1 MHNPELKQLT
11 SHLPDTV
18 LAARADSTTRKYQGV
33 VELSKKRATEKGLVG
48 FPVEATEFALYLQH
62 IGETSRSK
70 AAVEEAVNVV
80 SWLQCLAGQNRL
92 VSQHPLIISIVE
104 GFQRLLAK
112 PKVKKEPI
120 TPAILQ
126 DIVSSLSEEASL
138 TDLKLAAICLLAYA
152 AFFWFDELSKL
163 RGRDVRFLGDRME
176 LNITSSKTDQYRQG
190 ATLLIART
198 GLPTCPVRMLERY
211 MAAGKV
217 ELGSD
222 KRLFRAICVT
232 KRGESLRASGSLSY
246 TRMRE
251 IVMGKLCS
259 LGYDTKKFGLHSFRA
274 GGATAAANAPGISER
289 HFKRHEWWKSE
300 SAKDGYVKDSESNRL
315 LVSKSLGI

>member
-1 MHNPELKQLT
+1 MQL
-11 SHLPDTV
+11 SF
-18 LAARADSTTRKYQGV
+18 R
-33 VELSKKRATEKGLVG
+33 
-48 FPVEATEFALYLQH
+48 
-62 IGETSRSK
+62 
-70 AAVEEAVNVV
+70 
-80 SWLQCLAGQNRL
+80 
-92 VSQHPLIISIVE
+92 
-104 GFQRLLAK
+104 
-112 PKVKKEPI
+112 
-120 TPAILQ
+120 
-126 DIVSSLSEEASL
+126 
-138 TDLKLAAICLLAYA
+138 
-152 AFFWFDELSKL
+152 FDELSKL

-222 KRLFRAICVT
+222 KRLFRAIGVT

-251 IVMGKLCS
+251 IVMSKLRS
-259 LGYDTKKFGLHSFRA
+259 LGYDTKKFGLHSFRV

-289 HFKRHEWWKSE
+289 HFKRHGRWEIGISQRWICERLREQSPLGVKE
-300 SAKDGYVKDSESNRL
+300 SGYLDSFYTAMCL
-315 LVSKSLGI
+315 LSLKQLVQVVNHVCTTVLEPIISV